1 VTPARRAVLDRVA
14 EAVLALPAT
23 GTVRVGID
31 GVDGAGKTTIADEL
45 RDRLAPTGR
54 PVIRASVDGFHHPK
68 PVRYRLGRHSPE
80 GFYRDSYDYAALRRL
95 LLDPLGPGGTGRFR
109 RAIFDVDA
117 DVAVDAPEERAAPG
131 SILLLDGM
139 FLHRRELR
147 DAWDL
152 SVFLRVEWTRN
163 HRLRGATGT
172 PARADLEAP
181 ATRRYQ
187 DGQRLY
193 FRECAP
199 WEYASIVVDNDDLA
213 APFVV
218 ERGDRRGRLAAWLVL
233 LLLAV
238 ATPALAQQ
246 GPLTFAGLGLRS
258 DVAAVEAR
266 YPRSPRV
273 GNYVYVAPEESH
285 DHIYGIEL
293 SGVEPGRR
301 LRVTFER
308 PDGVPSPDGSG
319 RYPTCASVQRLIE
332 RANGSP
338 ASIVE
343 FAEEASWR
351 ADRVWR
357 RGLEE
362 LRLICFGER
371 NRPASLQ
378 AEGVVI
384 VPLDR

>member
-1 VTPARRAVLDRVA
+1 MTPARRAVLDRVA
-14 EAVLALPAT
+14 EAVLALPGR
-23 GTVRVGID
+23 GTARVGID
-31 GVDGAGKTTIADEL
+31 GVDGAGKTTLADEL
-45 RDRLAPTGR
+45 GERLASSGR
-54 PVIRASVDGFHHPK
+54 PVIRASADGFHHPRA
-68 PVRYRLGRHSPE
+68 VRYRLGRHSPE

-117 DVAVDAPEERAAPG
+117 DVAVEAPEERAAPG

-139 FLHRRELR
+139 FLHRPELR

-163 HRLRGATGT
+163 HRRRGAPGT
-172 PARADLEAP
+172 PTRVDLEAP
-181 ATRRYQ
+181 ATRRYL

-199 WEYASIVVDNDDLA
+199 WECASIVVDNHDLD

-218 ERGDRRGRLAAWLVL
+218 ERADRGGRLAAWLVPL
-233 LLLAV
+233 LLVV
-238 ATPALAQQ
+238 ATPAFAQER
-246 GPLTFAGLGLRS
+246 PLTFAGLGLGS
-258 DVAAVEAR
+258 DVATVEAR
-266 YPRSPRV
+266 YPRSHRV
-273 GNYVYVAPEESH
+273 GDYVYVAPEESH
-285 DHIYGIEL
+285 DHIYGIEV

-319 RYPTCASVQRLIE
+319 RYPTCASVQGVIE

-338 ASIVE
+338 ASILE

-351 ADRVWR
+351 SDRVWR

-371 NRPASLQ
+371 DRPASLQ

>member
-1 VTPARRAVLDRVA
+1 MTPARRAVLDRVA

-45 RDRLAPTGR
+45 RDRLASSGR
-54 PVIRASVDGFHHPK
+54 PIIRASVDGFHHPK
-68 PVRYRLGRHSPE
+68 PVRYRLGRYSPE
-80 GFYRDSYDYAALRRL
+80 GFYRDSYDYAALHRL

-131 SILLLDGM
+131 SILLVDGM
-139 FLHRRELR
+139 FLHRPELR
-147 DAWDL
+147 DTWDL
-152 SVFLRVEWTRN
+152 SVFLRVAWIRN
-163 HRLRGATGT
+163 HRLRGA
-172 PARADLEAP
+172 PARAELEAP
-181 ATRRYQ
+181 ATGRYLG
-187 DGQRLY
+187 GQRLY

-199 WEYASIVVDNDDLA
+199 WECASIVVDNHDLD

-218 ERGDRRGRLAAWLVL
+218 ERGGRRGRLAAWLVP

-238 ATPALAQQ
+238 ATPALAQE

-258 DVAAVEAR
+258 GVATLEAR
-266 YPRSPRV
+266 YPRSQRV

-285 DHIYGIEL
+285 DHIYGIQV

-301 LRVTFER
+301 LRITFER
-308 PDGVPSPDGSG
+308 PDDVPSPDGSG
-319 RYPTCASVQRLIE
+319 RFPTCASVQGAIE